1 MIGSIVGG
9 GLSAIGSIAGGL
21 MAGNAEKRAMN
32 YQKGMS
38 EKSILGQLY
47 AQNMNDSLMSPG
59 YGAYR
64 AATPLLTYM
73 LTGVNTNGDFTDADI
88 QELNALRDQKQEL
101 LRQQSLHMG
110 SATGSRSNQRKAR
123 SLLADIDAKLARL
136 SDLENRYAADQAI
149 QQVGSEGF
157 IRDPGYQWQQ
167 QQGEKAVNR
176 ALAARGMYNSRAGVN
191 ALSDFNQNLNADTYQ
206 RQVNNLY
213 NLSNL
218 GRGASATGAS
228 LNQNS
233 AINTGNTLMQ
243 TGQLVG
249 QGMTNYGQTM
259 GGTVANALG
268 ALGTGISNYSYMN
281 ALGDIVGKIS
291 NMNSSYNPIGGAF
304 DASKYSVMGW

>member
-1 MIGSIVGG
+1 MIGSIIGG
-9 GLSAIGSIAGGL
+9 GLSALGGIAGGL
-21 MAGNAEKRAMN
+21 MGSNAEKN
-32 YQKGMS
+32 SLNFQKGMS

-73 LTGVNTNGDFTDADI
+73 LTGVNTNGDFTDADM

-101 LRQQSLHMG
+101 LRRQSAYMS

-123 SLLADIDAKLARL
+123 RRLAVINAKLTRL

-149 QQVGSEGF
+149 RQVGSEGF
-157 IRDPGYQWQQ
+157 IRDPGYNWQQ

-218 GRGASATGAS
+218 GRGASSTGAS

-233 AINTGNTLMQ
+233 AINTGNTLMN
-243 TGQLVG
+243 TGQLVANG
-249 QGMTNYGQTM
+249 LTNYGQTM

-281 ALGDIVGKIS
+281 ALGDLGRSIA

-304 DASKYSVMGW
+304 DASKYSVMG

>member
-1 MIGSIVGG
+1 MDAMSAGALMGGAGSLISG
-9 GLSAIGSIAGGL
+9 IGSIAGGL
-21 MAGNAEKRAMN
+21 MAGNAEKRALN

-47 AQNMNDSLMSPG
+47 AQNMNDSLMAPG

-73 LTGVNTNGDFTDADI
+73 LTGVNTNGDFTDADM

-101 LRQQSLHMG
+101 LRQQSLYMG
-110 SATGSRSNQRKAR
+110 SATGSRSNQRKYRAR
-123 SLLADIDAKLARL
+123 LSDIDAKLTRL

-218 GRGASATGAS
+218 AGHDQLRADDGRHGCQRPWRTRHGYQQLQLHERSERHGQ
-228 LNQNS
+228 QNIES
-233 AINTGNTLMQ
+233 Q
-243 TGQLVG
+243 
-249 QGMTNYGQTM
+249 
-259 GGTVANALG
+259 
-268 ALGTGISNYSYMN
+268 
-281 ALGDIVGKIS
+281 
-291 NMNSSYNPIGGAF
+291 
-304 DASKYSVMGW
+304 

>member
-9 GLSAIGSIAGGL
+9 GLSAIGSTAGGL
-21 MAGNAEKRAMN
+21 MAGNAEKAALN

-47 AQNMNDSLMSPG
+47 AKNMNDSLMAPG

-73 LTGVNTNGDFTDADI
+73 LTGVNTNGDFTDADM

-101 LRQQSLHMG
+101 LRQQSAYMG
-110 SATGSRSNQRKAR
+110 SATGSRSNQRKYR
-123 SLLADIDAKLARL
+123 SLLADINAKLTRM

-157 IRDPGYQWQQ
+157 IRNPGYNWQK
-167 QQGEKAVNR
+167 QQGEEAVNR

-191 ALSDFNQNLNADTYQ
+191 ALSDFNQNLNANTYQ
-206 RQVNNLY
+206 QQVNDLY

-228 LNQNS
+228 LNQGS
-233 AINTGNTLMQ
+233 ATNVGNTLMN
-243 TGQLVG
+243 TGQLVAN
-249 QGMTNYGQTM
+249 GMGNYGQTM

-281 ALGDIVGKIS
+281 ALGDLGGSIA

-304 DASKYSVMGW
+304 DASKYSVMG